1 MRILPLLK
9 ESILSGTIASI
20 VMMPIGF
27 MFQHFGLRVG
37 HYGPKLAALLFT
49 EPGPFILLS
58 QHLLI
63 GWISTLP
70 LLLILLRLHS
80 LSSPVTIGAAYG
92 MAYYVLVNSL
102 ALPLYFGDLTPWQT
116 GFNVIYPS
124 LIVHMIF
131 GASIGF
137 TAKKYIARE
146 AGSN

>member
-1 MRILPLLK
+1 MKFLPLLK
-9 ESILSGTIASI
+9 ETIISGTIASI
-20 VMMPIGF
+20 VMMPVGF
-27 MFQHFGLRVG
+27 VFQYLGLRIG

-70 LLLILLRLHS
+70 LLRILLRLHR
-80 LSSPVTIGAAYG
+80 LSSPVVIGAAYG
-92 MAYYVLVNSL
+92 MAYYVLINSL
-102 ALPLYFGDLTPWQT
+102 ALPLYFGDLTPWQI

-124 LIVHMIF
+124 LIVHLVF

-146 AGSN
+146 TGRN